1 MPTVTIELFDET
13 VRNANDPIAV
23 RLRTAMEDVAQD
35 HGSRLSRF
43 EVENGVVTFHITSKE
58 ACAAVLT
65 ALVSFTRRSPEYLL
79 DEAEFEHRTE
89 QMRAKRRRD

>member
-13 VRNANDPIAV
+13 VQNVDDPEAVKLRAALKDIA
-23 RLRTAMEDVAQD
+23 EH

-65 ALVSFTRRSPEYLL
+65 ALVSFTRRSLEYLL
-79 DEAEFEHRTE
+79 DEAEFEHQTE
-89 QMRAKRRRD
+89 RMRARRRRD